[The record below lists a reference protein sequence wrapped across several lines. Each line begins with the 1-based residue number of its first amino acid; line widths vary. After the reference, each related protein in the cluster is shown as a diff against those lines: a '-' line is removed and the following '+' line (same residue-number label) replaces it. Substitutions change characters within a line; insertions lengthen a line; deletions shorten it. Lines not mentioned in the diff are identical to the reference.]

1 MMRLTLIA
9 LAVASAVLAVPA
21 PSTNAATT
29 VVDAFRALRSN
40 GATTDSGYA
49 KRQSTNDVIN
59 GLQDLLEK
67 AMDSQQSS
75 SGKCHDECAGWF
87 GLIEKCADH
96 DSYYQVGLCACGSGP
111 VDEMKTCGKC
121 FGGSSSTDANNFG
134 DYCEKTVASAS
145 SLGVTASTRDGFG
158 GLSSATSRAGASA
171 SATSAVAGGSAT
183 QQTPASS
190 TSNASSPVNTAG
202 STGAAGTIK
211 LGAGAVVGT
220 AAGAVALL
228 AF

>member
-9 LAVASAVLAVPA
+9 LAAASTVLAVPA
-21 PSTNAATT
+21 PPINAATT

-40 GATTDSGYA
+40 SLANDSGFA
-49 KRQSTNDVIN
+49 KRQSTTDIIN

-134 DYCEKTVASAS
+134 DYCEKSVASAS
-145 SLGVTASTRDGFG
+145 SLGITASTRGGFG
-158 GLSSATSRAGASA
+158 DLSSATSRAGTSA

-183 QQTPASS
+183 QQTPVSSAS
-190 TSNASSPVNTAG
+190 APANTTG
-202 STGAAGTIK
+202 TPGAASTVK
-211 LGAGAVVGT
+211 LGAGAVVGA

-228 AF
+228 AL

>member
-1 MMRLTLIA
+1 M
-9 LAVASAVLAVPA
+9 
-21 PSTNAATT
+21 T

-40 GATTDSGYA
+40 GLTTDAGLA
-49 KRQSTNDVIN
+49 KRQSTTD
-59 GLQDLLEK
+59 
-67 AMDSQQSS
+67 SS

-134 DYCEKTVASAS
+134 DHCEKTVASAS
-145 SLGVTASTRDGFG
+145 SLGVTASTRGGFG

-171 SATSAVAGGSAT
+171 SATSAVAGGSASSSASA
-183 QQTPASS
+183 PA
-190 TSNASSPVNTAG
+190 NTAG
-202 STGAAGTIK
+202 TPGAASTVK
-211 LGAGAVVGT
+211 LGAGAVVGA

-228 AF
+228 AL